1 MTWLLLAP
9 LLVPLLT
16 ASVSFFF
23 WRRDRAQRVLSVVG
37 SALLLV
43 VSVALLLQV
52 HTGGILVAEL
62 ANWPAP
68 FGITFVADHLSAI
81 MVLLTALVGLAT
93 AVYSLQDID
102 PERTAYG
109 YHPLLQTLLV
119 GVNGAFLTGDLF
131 NLYVWFEVLLI
142 ASFILMSLGGG
153 RAQLDGTLKYVFINL
168 LSSAL
173 LLAAIGLTYGMT
185 GTLNMADLAV
195 KLPQVEN
202 AGLVTAVATLFL
214 ISFGIKAGVFPLFA
228 WLPASYH
235 TPPVAVSAIFAGLL
249 TKVGV
254 YTLIRA
260 FTLLFTGD
268 VGYTHTLLLW
278 VSGLTM
284 VTGVLGAAAQF
295 EVRRILS
302 WHIIS
307 QIGYMI
313 MGLALYTPL
322 ALVGSVFYITHHI
335 IVKANLF
342 FVGGLIA
349 RLTGSF
355 ELKKIGGLYKASP
368 LLAVLFLVPAFSLA
382 GFPPL
387 SGFWAKYI
395 LIRAGLEVGAYTI
408 VGVALVVGILTLFSM
423 TKIWGEAFWKGMPD
437 GELPAPTGTRFRELR
452 GLYLPVIFL
461 ASLTV
466 LIGIYAQPF
475 FVLADASAAELLDS
489 ARYVAAVLGPEAA
502 EALAGGPEV
511 SAQEVVGG
519 TQMVAPAQEETP

>member
-1 MTWLLLAP
+1 MSWLLLSP
-9 LLVPLLT
+9 LVVPLLS
-16 ASVSFFF
+16 AALSLVL
-23 WRRDRAQRVLSVVG
+23 WRYDRAQRLL
-37 SALLLV
+37 ALLGSLTLLI
-43 VSVALLLQV
+43 VALALLSEV
-52 HTGGILVAEL
+52 HTGGILVADVG
-62 ANWPAP
+62 NWPAP
-68 FGITFVADHLSAI
+68 FGITFVADHLGAI
-81 MVLLTALVGLAT
+81 MVVLSALVGLAT
-93 AVYSLQDID
+93 TVYSLQDIG
-102 PERTAYG
+102 PERTDYG
-109 YHPLLQTLLV
+109 YYPLLQLLLF

-131 NLYVWFEVLLI
+131 NLYVWFEVMLI
-142 ASFILMSLGGG
+142 ASFVLMSLGGE
-153 RAQLDGTLKYVFINL
+153 RAQLDGSLKYVFINL

-173 LLAAIGLTYGMT
+173 LLTAIGLTYGMT
-185 GTLNMADLAV
+185 GTLNMADLAL

-202 AGLVTAVATLFL
+202 PGLVTAVATLFL
-214 ISFGIKAGVFPLFA
+214 IAFGLKAGVFPLFA

-307 QIGYMI
+307 QIGYMV

-342 FVGGLIA
+342 FVGGIIA

-355 ELKKIGGLYKASP
+355 ELKKIGGLYRASP
-368 LLAVLFLVPAFSLA
+368 LLSLLFLVPAFSLA

-395 LIRAGLEVGAYTI
+395 LIRAGLEVGAFAI

-423 TKIWGEAFWKGMPD
+423 TKIWNEAFWKKMPE
-437 GELPAPTGTRFRELR
+437 GELEAPTGTRFGELW

-475 FVLADASAAELLDS
+475 FVLADASAAELLS
-489 ARYVAAVLGPEAA
+489 TERYVAAVLGTEAA
-502 EALAGGPEV
+502 SALAGGSFE
-511 SAQEVVGG
+511 GG
-519 TQMVAPAQEETP
+519 AP

>member
-1 MTWLLLAP
+1 MTWLLLSP
-9 LLVPLLT
+9 ILVPLLT
-16 ASVSFFF
+16 ASVSFLF
-23 WRRDRAQRVLSVVG
+23 WRQEHLQRVLSVVG
-37 SALLLV
+37 TALLLA
-43 VSVALLLQV
+43 VSALLLLQV
-52 HTGGILVAEL
+52 HTQGIMVAQL
-62 ANWPAP
+62 GNWEAP
-68 FGITFVADHLSAI
+68 FGISFVADHLSAI
-81 MVLLTALVGLAT
+81 MVLLSAIVGLAT
-93 AVYSLQDID
+93 VVYSLYDID
-102 PERTAYG
+102 PERTDYG
-109 YHPLLQTLLV
+109 YYPLLQALLV

-142 ASFILMSLGGG
+142 ASFILMSLGGE
-153 RAQLDGTLKYVFINL
+153 RAQLDGALKYVFINL

-185 GTLNMADLAV
+185 GTLNMADLAIR
-195 KLPQVEN
+195 LPQVEN
-202 AGLVTAVATLFL
+202 LGLVTTVATLFL

-235 TPPVAVSAIFAGLL
+235 TPPAAVSAIFAGLL

-260 FTLLFTGD
+260 FTLLFTQD

-284 VTGVLGAAAQF
+284 ISGVLGAASQF
-295 EVRRILS
+295 EIRRILS

-307 QIGYMI
+307 QIGYMV

-342 FVGGLIA
+342 FVGGLVQQ
-349 RLTGSF
+349 LTGSF
-355 ELKKIGGLYKASP
+355 ELKKIGGVYKASP
-368 LLAVLFLVPAFSLA
+368 LLAILFLIPAFSLA

-395 LIRAGLEVGAYTI
+395 LIRAGLEVGAYVI

-423 TKIWGEAFWKGMPD
+423 TKIWGEAFWKRMPG
-437 GELPAPTGTRFRELR
+437 GELGAPEGSRFAELR
-452 GLYLPVIFL
+452 YLYLPVIFL
-461 ASLTV
+461 AALTV

-475 FVLADASAAELLDS
+475 FVLADASAAELLDPS
-489 ARYVAAVLGPEAA
+489 RYVEAVLGPAAA
-502 EALAGGPEV
+502 EALAPQV
-511 SAQEVVGG
+511 QVGG
-519 TQMVAPAQEETP
+519 TP